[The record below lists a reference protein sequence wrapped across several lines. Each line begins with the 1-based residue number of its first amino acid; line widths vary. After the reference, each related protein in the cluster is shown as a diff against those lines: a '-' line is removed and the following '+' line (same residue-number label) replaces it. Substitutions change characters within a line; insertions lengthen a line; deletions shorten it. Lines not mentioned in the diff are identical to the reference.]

1 MATGTL
7 ATTARKF
14 HEDMVHYVTCPVVY
28 TTLTGTI
35 GKLPAG
41 ALVVNADF
49 VVTTPFA
56 GGTPQTI
63 DLGTSAD
70 PDGFATALVITAA
83 GRKLGD
89 EVATSD
95 DLYMSADT
103 DVTYTLSA
111 GSTPSAG
118 AGYAVVQYVMAN
130 RSAG

>member
-1 MATGTL
+1 MATGTV

-14 HEDMVHYVTCPVVY
+14 HHDLVHYVTTPVVY

-41 ALVVNADF
+41 AMVVDAGF
-49 VVTTPFA
+49 LVTTPFA

-63 DLGTSAD
+63 DMGTSTD

-83 GRKLGD
+83 GLKAAD
-89 EVATSD
+89 ELATSD

-111 GSTPSAG
+111 GATPSAG
-118 AGYAVVQYVMAN
+118 AGYAYVSYIIAN
-130 RSAG
+130 RAAG

>member
-1 MATGTL
+1 MATGTV

-14 HEDMVHYVTCPVVY
+14 HHDLVHYVSTPVVY

-41 ALVVNADF
+41 AVVVDAGF
-49 VVTTPFA
+49 LVTTPFT

-63 DLGTSAD
+63 DMGTAVD

-83 GRKLGD
+83 GLKPAD
-89 EVATSD
+89 ELATSD

-103 DVTYTLSA
+103 NV
-111 GSTPSAG
+111 
-118 AGYAVVQYVMAN
+118 
-130 RSAG
+130 